1 MLDGVVAALSIYFY
15 NTFLGV
21 CFDHEFSR
29 LRGVQVGPFYI
40 LLLCLTALT
49 VVLLVRVV
57 GIVMVIALLTLP
69 AAVAGQFAQ
78 RLWHMMILA
87 ILFCMA
93 FTWAGLS
100 ISYSYS
106 LSSGPTI
113 IMVAGATYL
122 LVILGRKI
130 VFIKRRL

>member
-1 MLDGVVAALSIYFY
+1 M
-15 NTFLGV
+15 
-21 CFDHEFSR
+21 
-29 LRGVQVGPFYI
+29 PK
-40 LLLCLTALT
+40 
-49 VVLLVRVV
+49 
-57 GIVMVIALLTLP
+57 LP
-69 AAVAGQFAQ
+69 ERA
-78 RLWHMMILA
+78 RPMILA
-87 ILFCMA
+87 TLFCMA

-130 VFIKRRL
+130 VFMWKRK

>member
-1 MLDGVVAALSIYFY
+1 MGRDF
-15 NTFLGV
+15 
-21 CFDHEFSR
+21 H
-29 LRGVQVGPFYI
+29 GPFAFKI
-40 LLLCLTALT
+40 EIITESRNLA
-49 VVLLVRVV
+49 
-57 GIVMVIALLTLP
+57 I
-69 AAVAGQFAQ
+69 AGQFAR

-122 LVILGRKI
+122 LVIMGRKF
-130 VFIKRRL
+130 VAMGMRK